1 MPYKPPTARQL
12 QGPRK
17 PWAKTKEVKRMT
29 GRRLQKERE
38 RLFREQPLC
47 EECLRN
53 GHYKAA
59 VIRDHVIPLA
69 EGGLDLSENIQ
80 ALCQRCSDEKTAREA
95 ARGRRG

>member
-1 MPYKPPTARQL
+1 MPYKTPTAREL

-47 EECLRN
+47 EQCLRD
-53 GHYKAA
+53 GRYSIAT
-59 VIRDHVIPLA
+59 IRDHIIPLA
-69 EGGLDLSENIQ
+69 EGGLDLGENVQ
-80 ALCQRCSDEKTAREA
+80 ALCHECHDKKTAQEA